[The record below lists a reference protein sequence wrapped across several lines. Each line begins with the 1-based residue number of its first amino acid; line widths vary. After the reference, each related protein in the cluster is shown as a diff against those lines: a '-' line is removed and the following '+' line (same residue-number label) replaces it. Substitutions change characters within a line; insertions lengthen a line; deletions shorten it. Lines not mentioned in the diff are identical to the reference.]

1 MKTIEALN
9 ELQKV
14 FLGDPNSA
22 GRERCV
28 VHNSG
33 LEPALLQNELGEI
46 TTDSRRVL
54 AGSCFLAIRGSTSDG
69 HAYLAEVC
77 SRNPA
82 LVVVEDFAKVPA
94 GYKGIVVEVENTRR
108 AWAAIAAAEF
118 GQPSKSILMVGITGT
133 NGKTSCTCFFEH
145 LLTKL
150 GYPCGVIGTIDHHLG
165 NRVWKTSATTP
176 NPLDLQKRLQEMKE
190 IGGRAVAMEVS
201 SHALDQHRV
210 DQVHFDVAL
219 FTNLT
224 RDHLD
229 YHKTMEEYFA
239 AKQRLFT
246 DLLWD
251 SVKPMPVAVVNIDD
265 EWGRRM
271 RVAQKAGLVTFGKM
285 EGGNPADWR
294 YKITKAD
301 FNFTEFH
308 VHKGGVEFD
317 VRLPMVGDH
326 QVANAVA
333 VLASVHA
340 LNERHQ
346 PGALDLR
353 RLGTLLEDFPGVPG
367 RLEKV
372 PHARGFHVFV
382 DYAHSPDALENTLR
396 SLRQIQQKGALAS
409 RILTVFG
416 CGGDRDTG
424 KRPLMAKIAEQ
435 WSDHVIVTSDNPR
448 SEVPEKI
455 LADINEGFSANAR
468 GRFESIVDRR
478 AAIARALQWAKKDDV
493 ILIAGKGHEDYQEIQ
508 GQRFTFRD
516 QDVVKELLS

>member
-1 MKTIEALN
+1 MRTIEAVN
-9 ELQKV
+9 ELQKI
-14 FLGDPNSA
+14 FLGDPQSA
-22 GRERCV
+22 GRQRCV

-33 LEPALLQNELGEI
+33 VDPALLQGELGEI
-46 TTDSRRVL
+46 TTDSRRAL
-54 AGSCFLAIRGSTSDG
+54 AGCCFLAIRGSASDG
-69 HAYLAEVC
+69 HAYLADVC
-77 SRNPA
+77 AQSPA
-82 LVVVEDFAKVPA
+82 LVIVEDFARIPA
-94 GYKGIVVEVENTRR
+94 GYRGVVIEVASTRR
-108 AWAAIAAAEF
+108 AWAALAAAEF
-118 GQPSKSILMVGITGT
+118 GRPSQGLLMVGITGT

-176 NPLDLQKRLQEMKE
+176 NPLDLQKRLQEMRE
-190 IGGRAVAMEVS
+190 LGGRAVAMEVS

-229 YHKTMEEYFA
+229 YHHTMEEYFA

-251 SVKPMPVAVVNIDD
+251 SVKAAPVAVVNVDD
-265 EWGRRM
+265 EWGRRL
-271 RVAQKAGLVTFGKM
+271 RVAQKARLVTFGKLD
-285 EGGNPADWR
+285 GGHSADWLYR
-294 YKITKAD
+294 ITRAD
-301 FNFTEFH
+301 FSFTEFR
-308 VHKGGVEFD
+308 VRQGGVEFD
-317 VRLPMVGDH
+317 ARLPMVGDH

-340 LNERHQ
+340 LNERNQ
-346 PGALDLR
+346 PGALPPRKLAE
-353 RLGTLLEDFPGVPG
+353 LLEDFPGVPG

-372 PHARGFHVFV
+372 PHGRGFHVFV

-396 SLRQIQQKGALAS
+396 SLKQIQEKGALAS

-448 SEVPEKI
+448 TEVPEKI
-455 LADINEGFSANAR
+455 LADISEGFSAGAR

-478 AAIARALQWAKKDDV
+478 AAIARALEWARKDDV

-516 QDVVKELLS
+516 QDVVKELLR